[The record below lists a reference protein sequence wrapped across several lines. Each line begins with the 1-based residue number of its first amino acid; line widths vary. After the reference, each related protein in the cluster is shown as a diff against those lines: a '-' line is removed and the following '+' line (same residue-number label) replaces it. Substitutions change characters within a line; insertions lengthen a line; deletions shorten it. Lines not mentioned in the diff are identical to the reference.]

1 MKNLILNSAYFSI
14 SVQLII
20 GILGLHGIFIKLQEK
35 DSILTHIMI
44 METLVQFIELT
55 FYIWI
60 IMQLSRVAYEVTF
73 VRYFDWFIT
82 TPIMLISTTFFMEY
96 LNKKDEKIITVEN
109 MINTRSTELIQIFVS
124 NLFMLL
130 FGFLAELKVISRV
143 LGFVLGTI
151 AFCYSF
157 YVIYSGFVGT
167 NIVSQYLF
175 YFIFIV
181 WFLYGVAFLFPYVKK
196 NIMYNFLD
204 IFSKNFYG
212 LFIYYNI
219 LTTAGII

>member
-1 MKNLILNSAYFSI
+1 MKDLILNSAYFSI

-96 LNKKDEKIITVEN
+96 LNKKDQKIITVES

-124 NLFMLL
+124 NLLMLL

-157 YVIYSGFVGT
+157 YIIYSGFVGT
-167 NIVSQYLF
+167 NIISQYLF

-204 IFSKNFYG
+204 ILSKNFYG
-212 LFIYYNI
+212 LFIYYTI
-219 LTTAGII
+219 LKTSAII

>member
-219 LTTAGII
+219 LTTSGII